1 MKSAVQGWRA
11 NKSFQNIFVKLG
23 FVTKE
28 NIRMSKIKIVLC
40 VTVVSILLTA
50 CGSKDYT
57 GCYVYDSGQTESE
70 ANYAMQ
76 IYEDGIVVLMQS
88 CNAQGYNYIW
98 AESHL
103 GYIEKDR
110 DSGLIYFRS
119 EVTMENNGR
128 EEISSK
134 LARFSP
140 LKLVMSDDGERAY
153 LVADSDNFNTLT
165 FNSVSEKR
173 FNNFIN
179 ETSIEN
185 HKLFDKWDG
194 NSFMSYNDF
203 WNQDRTALDISP
215 IIIEEAAPVEEAAPA
230 EEAAY

>member
-1 MKSAVQGWRA
+1 M
-11 NKSFQNIFVKLG
+11 
-23 FVTKE
+23 
-28 NIRMSKIKIVLC
+28 
-40 VTVVSILLTA
+40 
-50 CGSKDYT
+50 
-57 GCYVYDSGQTESE
+57 
-70 ANYAMQ
+70 
-76 IYEDGIVVLMQS
+76 
-88 CNAQGYNYIW
+88 
-98 AESHL
+98 

-110 DSGLIYFRS
+110 ESGLIYFRS
-119 EVTMENNGR
+119 EVTIENNGR

-134 LARFSP
+134 LAKFSP

-194 NSFMSYNDF
+194 NSFMSDNDF

-215 IIIEEAAPVEEAAPA
+215 IIIEEAAPVEEAA
-230 EEAAY
+230 Y